1 MIERPFTAD
10 EYRHAAGIAKATGG
24 TAANDLAQTWERRA
38 IQLDADRLAWLEE
51 HDLIAS
57 EGGMVLDAELT
68 EDVKTFLV
76 WAAGRNNG
84 VPWPSESVRRLHDAF
99 KPFERKTDV
108 VDAQVEDEP
117 ESWSR
122 WQDVPPRLRFTAANG
137 QTQQLTRHGS
147 SVYAHDITAW
157 IDTSLLNDSAPFVRV
172 EVES

>member
-1 MIERPFTAD
+1 MSEKEFTAE
-10 EYRHAAGIAKATGG
+10 EYR
-24 TAANDLAQTWERRA
+24 TAARIARGSNNNVAQSLGQHWEQKA
-38 IQLDADRLAWLEE
+38 IQLDAERLAWLEE
-51 HDLIAS
+51 HGLIVP
-57 EGGMVLDAELT
+57 EGGMALDAELT
-68 EDVKTFLV
+68 EDVKTFMI

-108 VDAQVEDEP
+108 VDAQIEDEP
-117 ESWSR
+117 ESWPR

-157 IDTSLLNDSAPFVRV
+157 IDTSLLNDSAPFVRA